1 MDIKNNNHE
10 LINGS
15 NDLDKMAPED
25 MTSKEYYLDSTAHF
39 AVHEELLK
47 DEIRTKTFRNAIINN
62 RHLFKDKIVLDI
74 GCGVGIFSL
83 FAAKAGAKMVI
94 ARNYLLD
101 NCLHQLET
109 IEFEYKDD
117 NVKIKIR
124 ENQLYAPHYLK
135 IKIQQRINNLIDQ
148 QYPLIFQYIGND
160 SILTN
165 DEKLQ
170 LEEIAGQFKCQID
183 KIDLQTKKEIVTLP
197 KVINTS
203 TLKSS
208 PKFIIKKS
216 KEFYSSLSLLKTTS
230 IANSTIELHLAND
243 VTAPQAD
250 ITIISMIT
258 SDIEDDSKLNGNN
271 LQNKTDTDKSV
282 KLFYSL
288 PHWSKV
294 NNDQNDTD
302 FKNSIKT
309 FISNSLKD
317 ISVLSLNKENII
329 TFSTDEWDNYS
340 SRKQLAEEIINEIK
354 VQLETSKLFNVN
366 WRILFI
372 FNDNQ
377 TDLYNRFLQTILSI
391 TMNTNNYEQF
401 FYPVSTIEKFIIL
414 YDLFYSKAYKRPGG
428 GSMTPED
435 IDPCLCTHIIY
446 AFSEM
451 ENNQLIPT
459 EKHDLKDNNQ
469 AGFFDRFNAWKSVNK
484 NIKTLLAVGGWDMG
498 MKDFAGIV
506 KSEKTMK
513 SFAESSIK
521 YLRKHKFD
529 GLDLDFE
536 YPGVDWRDSPKEDK
550 QKFTRLC
557 EILYEAYEK
566 EAEKTGNE
574 RLLLT
579 AAVAAAKVNID
590 KAYEVDKLVSVI
602 DWFNLM
608 TYDFHGSWDQNRAH
622 HSSLNSKDNE
632 KDDTMYIDF
641 AVKYFQKLGMPANKM
656 MLGLGTYGRG
666 DTPAMPYT
674 GFKGEN
680 GFVAYYESCIQIV
693 CEKMKE
699 TWDAKQLV
707 PYIAGPY
714 NQPKAGVENV
724 RSMKYKANYIKQN
737 NLGGAMI
744 WTLDMDDFRGQFC
757 CQGKF
762 PLIRTIKAVL
772 HGQLKLLP
780 KEKMCSTCPTNEYK
794 NFKPNSQYQQ
804 PQTTEKTTKKPKI
817 SKRDAEGPTPEDVC
831 EELKDGQWPDPTDC
845 KSYFLCRG
853 VGSQWGEQ
861 KREMC
866 YAGSYFDPNDKTC
879 KWVGADKLNCEELV
893 EGYDNPVAG
902 VTQST
907 SNDDDDVEDEDI
919 TDEMGLSTKK
929 KLSKSSSSSS
939 SSSNKPISILSR
951 SMSEYDTC
959 TPEKSVEFDPVQD
972 RSSVY
977 EYEQPRERPPPSTYI
992 IDFTRIN
999 NSQQQ
1004 QRRPRRPPP
1013 VFEQSPPSYDISIN
1027 QTRRQPISLFSPIRT
1042 TPSIITIHRSS
1053 PIITPSIYSAMPP
1066 SYAEIFLKPH
1076 TLPNG

>member
-1 MDIKNNNHE
+1 MILRRFLL
-10 LINGS
+10 LIFFLKVS
-15 NDLDKMAPED
+15 
-25 MTSKEYYLDSTAHF
+25 F
-39 AVHEELLK
+39 LLAAEQK
-47 DEIRTKTFRNAIINN
+47 F
-62 RHLFKDKIVLDI
+62 KIV
-74 GCGVGIFSL
+74 CYFS
-83 FAAKAGAKMVI
+83 
-94 ARNYLLD
+94 
-101 NCLHQLET
+101 
-109 IEFEYKDD
+109 
-117 NVKIKIR
+117 
-124 ENQLYAPHYLK
+124 
-135 IKIQQRINNLIDQ
+135 
-148 QYPLIFQYIGND
+148 
-160 SILTN
+160 
-165 DEKLQ
+165 
-170 LEEIAGQFKCQID
+170 
-183 KIDLQTKKEIVTLP
+183 
-197 KVINTS
+197 
-203 TLKSS
+203 
-208 PKFIIKKS
+208 
-216 KEFYSSLSLLKTTS
+216 
-230 IANSTIELHLAND
+230 
-243 VTAPQAD
+243 
-250 ITIISMIT
+250 
-258 SDIEDDSKLNGNN
+258 
-271 LQNKTDTDKSV
+271 
-282 KLFYSL
+282 
-288 PHWSKV
+288 
-294 NNDQNDTD
+294 
-302 FKNSIKT
+302 
-309 FISNSLKD
+309 
-317 ISVLSLNKENII
+317 
-329 TFSTDEWDNYS
+329 
-340 SRKQLAEEIINEIK
+340 
-354 VQLETSKLFNVN
+354 N
-366 WRILFI
+366 W
-372 FNDNQ
+372 
-377 TDLYNRFLQTILSI
+377 
-391 TMNTNNYEQF
+391 
-401 FYPVSTIEKFIIL
+401 
-414 YDLFYSKAYKRPGG
+414 AYKRPGG

-459 EKHDLKDNNQ
+459 EKHDFKDNNQ
-469 AGFFDRFNAWKSVNK
+469 PGFFERFNAWKSVNK

-536 YPGVDWRDSPKEDK
+536 YPGVDWRDSPREDK
-550 QKFTRLC
+550 QKFTKLC
-557 EILYEAYEK
+557 EVLYEAFEK
-566 EAEKTGNE
+566 EAEKSGQE

-622 HSSLNSKDNE
+622 HSSLNSKDDE

-780 KEKMCSTCPTNEYK
+780 KEKICSTCPTNEYK

-804 PQTTEKTTKKPKI
+804 PQTTEKPTKKPKI
-817 SKRDAEGPTPEDVC
+817 TKRDVEGPTPEDVC

-919 TDEMGLSTKK
+919 TDEMGISTKK

-939 SSSNKPISILSR
+939 SSSSNKAISILGR

-972 RSSVY
+972 RSSSY
-977 EYEQPRERPPPSTYI
+977 EYEQRRERLPQNTYI
-992 IDFTRIN
+992 IDFSRVH
-999 NSQQQ
+999 NSQQ
-1004 QRRPRRPPP
+1004 QRRPRGPPP
-1013 VFEQSPPSYDISIN
+1013 VFEQSPPSYDTSII
-1027 QTRRQPISLFSPIRT
+1027 QTGRQSIPLFSPIRT
-1042 TPSIITIHRSS
+1042 TPSTTTIHRSS

-1066 SYAEIFLKPH
+1066 SYAEIFLKRH

>member
-1 MDIKNNNHE
+1 M
-10 LINGS
+10 
-15 NDLDKMAPED
+15 
-25 MTSKEYYLDSTAHF
+25 
-39 AVHEELLK
+39 
-47 DEIRTKTFRNAIINN
+47 
-62 RHLFKDKIVLDI
+62 
-74 GCGVGIFSL
+74 
-83 FAAKAGAKMVI
+83 
-94 ARNYLLD
+94 
-101 NCLHQLET
+101 
-109 IEFEYKDD
+109 
-117 NVKIKIR
+117 
-124 ENQLYAPHYLK
+124 
-135 IKIQQRINNLIDQ
+135 
-148 QYPLIFQYIGND
+148 
-160 SILTN
+160 ILRRF
-165 DEKLQ
+165 L
-170 LEEIAGQFKCQID
+170 
-183 KIDLQTKKEIVTLP
+183 
-197 KVINTS
+197 
-203 TLKSS
+203 
-208 PKFIIKKS
+208 
-216 KEFYSSLSLLKTTS
+216 
-230 IANSTIELHLAND
+230 
-243 VTAPQAD
+243 
-250 ITIISMIT
+250 
-258 SDIEDDSKLNGNN
+258 
-271 LQNKTDTDKSV
+271 
-282 KLFYSL
+282 
-288 PHWSKV
+288 
-294 NNDQNDTD
+294 
-302 FKNSIKT
+302 
-309 FISNSLKD
+309 
-317 ISVLSLNKENII
+317 
-329 TFSTDEWDNYS
+329 
-340 SRKQLAEEIINEIK
+340 
-354 VQLETSKLFNVN
+354 
-366 WRILFI
+366 LFI
-372 FNDNQ
+372 F
-377 TDLYNRFLQTILSI
+377 FLKVSILLAA
-391 TMNTNNYEQF
+391 EQ
-401 FYPVSTIEKFIIL
+401 KFKIVC
-414 YDLFYSKAYKRPGG
+414 YFSNWAYKRPGG

-451 ENNQLIPT
+451 ENNLLIPT

-469 AGFFDRFNAWKSVNK
+469 AGFFERFNAWKSVNK

-536 YPGVDWRDSPKEDK
+536 YPGVDWRDSPREDK

-557 EILYEAYEK
+557 EILYETFEK
-566 EAEKTGNE
+566 DAEKNGYE

-590 KAYEVDKLVSVI
+590 KAYEVDKLVPVL

-622 HSSLNSKDNE
+622 HSSLNSKDGGN
-632 KDDTMYIDF
+632 DDTMYIDF

-780 KEKMCSTCPTNEYK
+780 KEKICSTCPTNEYK

-866 YAGSYFDPNDKTC
+866 YAGSYFDPNDKSC
-879 KWVGADKLNCEELV
+879 KWVGADKLNCEDLV
-893 EGYDNPVAG
+893 EGYDNPVAS

-919 TDEMGLSTKK
+919 TDEMGKSTKK
-929 KLSKSSSSSS
+929 KLSKSSSSSSS

-951 SMSEYDTC
+951 TISEYDTC
-959 TPEKSVEFDPVQD
+959 TPEKSVEFDPVQGN
-972 RSSVY
+972 R
-977 EYEQPRERPPPSTYI
+977 
-992 IDFTRIN
+992 
-999 NSQQQ
+999 
-1004 QRRPRRPPP
+1004 
-1013 VFEQSPPSYDISIN
+1013 
-1027 QTRRQPISLFSPIRT
+1027 
-1042 TPSIITIHRSS
+1042 
-1053 PIITPSIYSAMPP
+1053 
-1066 SYAEIFLKPH
+1066 
-1076 TLPNG
+1076 

>member
-1 MDIKNNNHE
+1 MILRRFLL
-10 LINGS
+10 LIFFLKVS
-15 NDLDKMAPED
+15 
-25 MTSKEYYLDSTAHF
+25 F
-39 AVHEELLK
+39 LLAAEQK
-47 DEIRTKTFRNAIINN
+47 F
-62 RHLFKDKIVLDI
+62 KIV
-74 GCGVGIFSL
+74 CYFS
-83 FAAKAGAKMVI
+83 
-94 ARNYLLD
+94 
-101 NCLHQLET
+101 
-109 IEFEYKDD
+109 
-117 NVKIKIR
+117 
-124 ENQLYAPHYLK
+124 
-135 IKIQQRINNLIDQ
+135 
-148 QYPLIFQYIGND
+148 
-160 SILTN
+160 
-165 DEKLQ
+165 
-170 LEEIAGQFKCQID
+170 
-183 KIDLQTKKEIVTLP
+183 
-197 KVINTS
+197 
-203 TLKSS
+203 
-208 PKFIIKKS
+208 
-216 KEFYSSLSLLKTTS
+216 
-230 IANSTIELHLAND
+230 
-243 VTAPQAD
+243 
-250 ITIISMIT
+250 
-258 SDIEDDSKLNGNN
+258 
-271 LQNKTDTDKSV
+271 
-282 KLFYSL
+282 
-288 PHWSKV
+288 
-294 NNDQNDTD
+294 
-302 FKNSIKT
+302 
-309 FISNSLKD
+309 
-317 ISVLSLNKENII
+317 
-329 TFSTDEWDNYS
+329 
-340 SRKQLAEEIINEIK
+340 
-354 VQLETSKLFNVN
+354 N
-366 WRILFI
+366 W
-372 FNDNQ
+372 
-377 TDLYNRFLQTILSI
+377 
-391 TMNTNNYEQF
+391 
-401 FYPVSTIEKFIIL
+401 
-414 YDLFYSKAYKRPGG
+414 AYKRPGG

-459 EKHDLKDNNQ
+459 EKHDFKDNNQ
-469 AGFFDRFNAWKSVNK
+469 PGFFERFNAWKSVNK

-536 YPGVDWRDSPKEDK
+536 YPGVDWRDSPREDK
-550 QKFTRLC
+550 QKFTKLC
-557 EILYEAYEK
+557 EVLYEAFEK
-566 EAEKTGNE
+566 EAEKSGQE

-622 HSSLNSKDNE
+622 HSSLNSKDDE

-780 KEKMCSTCPTNEYK
+780 KEKICSTCPTNEYK

-804 PQTTEKTTKKPKI
+804 PQTTEKPTKKPKI
-817 SKRDAEGPTPEDVC
+817 SKRDVEGPTPEDVC

-919 TDEMGLSTKK
+919 TDEMGISTKK

-939 SSSNKPISILSR
+939 SSSNKAISILGR

-972 RSSVY
+972 RSSSY
-977 EYEQPRERPPPSTYI
+977 EYEQRRERLPQNTYI
-992 IDFTRIN
+992 IDFSRVH
-999 NSQQQ
+999 NSQQ
-1004 QRRPRRPPP
+1004 QRRPRGPPP
-1013 VFEQSPPSYDISIN
+1013 VFEQSPPSYDTSII
-1027 QTRRQPISLFSPIRT
+1027 QTGRQSIPLFSPIRT
-1042 TPSIITIHRSS
+1042 TPSTTTIHRSS

-1066 SYAEIFLKPH
+1066 SYAEIFLKRH

>member
-1 MDIKNNNHE
+1 M
-10 LINGS
+10 
-15 NDLDKMAPED
+15 
-25 MTSKEYYLDSTAHF
+25 
-39 AVHEELLK
+39 
-47 DEIRTKTFRNAIINN
+47 
-62 RHLFKDKIVLDI
+62 
-74 GCGVGIFSL
+74 
-83 FAAKAGAKMVI
+83 
-94 ARNYLLD
+94 
-101 NCLHQLET
+101 
-109 IEFEYKDD
+109 
-117 NVKIKIR
+117 
-124 ENQLYAPHYLK
+124 
-135 IKIQQRINNLIDQ
+135 
-148 QYPLIFQYIGND
+148 
-160 SILTN
+160 ILRRF
-165 DEKLQ
+165 L
-170 LEEIAGQFKCQID
+170 
-183 KIDLQTKKEIVTLP
+183 
-197 KVINTS
+197 
-203 TLKSS
+203 
-208 PKFIIKKS
+208 
-216 KEFYSSLSLLKTTS
+216 
-230 IANSTIELHLAND
+230 
-243 VTAPQAD
+243 
-250 ITIISMIT
+250 
-258 SDIEDDSKLNGNN
+258 
-271 LQNKTDTDKSV
+271 
-282 KLFYSL
+282 
-288 PHWSKV
+288 
-294 NNDQNDTD
+294 
-302 FKNSIKT
+302 
-309 FISNSLKD
+309 
-317 ISVLSLNKENII
+317 
-329 TFSTDEWDNYS
+329 
-340 SRKQLAEEIINEIK
+340 
-354 VQLETSKLFNVN
+354 
-366 WRILFI
+366 LFI
-372 FNDNQ
+372 F
-377 TDLYNRFLQTILSI
+377 FLKVSILLAA
-391 TMNTNNYEQF
+391 EQ
-401 FYPVSTIEKFIIL
+401 KFKIVC
-414 YDLFYSKAYKRPGG
+414 YFSNWAYKRPGG

-1004 QRRPRRPPP
+1004 RRPRRPPP

>member
-1 MDIKNNNHE
+1 MILRRFLL
-10 LINGS
+10 LIFFLKVS
-15 NDLDKMAPED
+15 
-25 MTSKEYYLDSTAHF
+25 F
-39 AVHEELLK
+39 LLAAEQK
-47 DEIRTKTFRNAIINN
+47 F
-62 RHLFKDKIVLDI
+62 KIV
-74 GCGVGIFSL
+74 CYFS
-83 FAAKAGAKMVI
+83 
-94 ARNYLLD
+94 
-101 NCLHQLET
+101 
-109 IEFEYKDD
+109 
-117 NVKIKIR
+117 
-124 ENQLYAPHYLK
+124 
-135 IKIQQRINNLIDQ
+135 
-148 QYPLIFQYIGND
+148 
-160 SILTN
+160 
-165 DEKLQ
+165 
-170 LEEIAGQFKCQID
+170 
-183 KIDLQTKKEIVTLP
+183 
-197 KVINTS
+197 
-203 TLKSS
+203 
-208 PKFIIKKS
+208 
-216 KEFYSSLSLLKTTS
+216 
-230 IANSTIELHLAND
+230 
-243 VTAPQAD
+243 
-250 ITIISMIT
+250 
-258 SDIEDDSKLNGNN
+258 
-271 LQNKTDTDKSV
+271 
-282 KLFYSL
+282 
-288 PHWSKV
+288 
-294 NNDQNDTD
+294 
-302 FKNSIKT
+302 
-309 FISNSLKD
+309 
-317 ISVLSLNKENII
+317 
-329 TFSTDEWDNYS
+329 
-340 SRKQLAEEIINEIK
+340 
-354 VQLETSKLFNVN
+354 N
-366 WRILFI
+366 W
-372 FNDNQ
+372 
-377 TDLYNRFLQTILSI
+377 
-391 TMNTNNYEQF
+391 
-401 FYPVSTIEKFIIL
+401 
-414 YDLFYSKAYKRPGG
+414 AYKRPGG

-459 EKHDLKDNNQ
+459 EKHDFKDNNQ
-469 AGFFDRFNAWKSVNK
+469 PGFFERFNAWKSVNK

-536 YPGVDWRDSPKEDK
+536 YPGVDWRDSPREDK
-550 QKFTRLC
+550 QKFTKLC
-557 EILYEAYEK
+557 EVLYEAFEK
-566 EAEKTGNE
+566 EAEKSGQE

-622 HSSLNSKDNE
+622 HSSLNSKDDE

-780 KEKMCSTCPTNEYK
+780 KEKICSTCPTNEYK

-804 PQTTEKTTKKPKI
+804 PQTTEKPTKKPKI
-817 SKRDAEGPTPEDVC
+817 SKRDVEGPTPEDVC

-919 TDEMGLSTKK
+919 TDEMGISTKK

-939 SSSNKPISILSR
+939 SSSNKAISILGR

-959 TPEKSVEFDPVQD
+959 TPEKSVEFDPVQGMLCYSCESQKENSD
-972 RSSVY
+972 CQLNPNQTTTMMCESTQQICYSKKTINAVGKLVQFSRGCTMPPLSTGNTTQEAQCLSSKAEGKTICVKYCQDTLCNNQDISMPGGEIDTTALIISICVIVPALIAISVCVIIYFSYRKKDRKLHRQTNRSSSY
-977 EYEQPRERPPPSTYI
+977 EYEQRRERLPQNTYI
-992 IDFTRIN
+992 IDFSRVH
-999 NSQQQ
+999 NSQQ
-1004 QRRPRRPPP
+1004 QRRPRGPPP
-1013 VFEQSPPSYDISIN
+1013 VFEQSPPSYDTSII
-1027 QTRRQPISLFSPIRT
+1027 QTGRQSIPLFSPIRT
-1042 TPSIITIHRSS
+1042 TPSTTTIHRSS

-1066 SYAEIFLKPH
+1066 SYAEIFLKRH

>member
-1 MDIKNNNHE
+1 MILRRFLL
-10 LINGS
+10 LIFFLKVS
-15 NDLDKMAPED
+15 
-25 MTSKEYYLDSTAHF
+25 F
-39 AVHEELLK
+39 LLAAEQK
-47 DEIRTKTFRNAIINN
+47 F
-62 RHLFKDKIVLDI
+62 KIV
-74 GCGVGIFSL
+74 CYFS
-83 FAAKAGAKMVI
+83 
-94 ARNYLLD
+94 
-101 NCLHQLET
+101 
-109 IEFEYKDD
+109 
-117 NVKIKIR
+117 
-124 ENQLYAPHYLK
+124 
-135 IKIQQRINNLIDQ
+135 
-148 QYPLIFQYIGND
+148 
-160 SILTN
+160 
-165 DEKLQ
+165 
-170 LEEIAGQFKCQID
+170 
-183 KIDLQTKKEIVTLP
+183 
-197 KVINTS
+197 
-203 TLKSS
+203 
-208 PKFIIKKS
+208 
-216 KEFYSSLSLLKTTS
+216 
-230 IANSTIELHLAND
+230 
-243 VTAPQAD
+243 
-250 ITIISMIT
+250 
-258 SDIEDDSKLNGNN
+258 
-271 LQNKTDTDKSV
+271 
-282 KLFYSL
+282 
-288 PHWSKV
+288 
-294 NNDQNDTD
+294 
-302 FKNSIKT
+302 
-309 FISNSLKD
+309 
-317 ISVLSLNKENII
+317 
-329 TFSTDEWDNYS
+329 
-340 SRKQLAEEIINEIK
+340 
-354 VQLETSKLFNVN
+354 N
-366 WRILFI
+366 W
-372 FNDNQ
+372 
-377 TDLYNRFLQTILSI
+377 
-391 TMNTNNYEQF
+391 
-401 FYPVSTIEKFIIL
+401 
-414 YDLFYSKAYKRPGG
+414 AYKRPGG

-459 EKHDLKDNNQ
+459 EKHDFKDNNQ
-469 AGFFDRFNAWKSVNK
+469 PGFFERFNAWKSVNK

-536 YPGVDWRDSPKEDK
+536 YPGVDWRDSPREDK
-550 QKFTRLC
+550 QKFTKLC
-557 EILYEAYEK
+557 EVLYEAFEK
-566 EAEKTGNE
+566 EAEKSGQE

-622 HSSLNSKDNE
+622 HSSLNSKDDE

-780 KEKMCSTCPTNEYK
+780 KEKICSTCPTNEYK

-804 PQTTEKTTKKPKI
+804 PQTTEKPTKKPKI
-817 SKRDAEGPTPEDVC
+817 SKRDVEGPTPEDVC

-919 TDEMGLSTKK
+919 TDEMGISTKK

-939 SSSNKPISILSR
+939 SSSSNKAISILGR

-959 TPEKSVEFDPVQD
+959 TPEKSVEFDPVQGN
-972 RSSVY
+972 RC
-977 EYEQPRERPPPSTYI
+977 I
-992 IDFTRIN
+992 
-999 NSQQQ
+999 
-1004 QRRPRRPPP
+1004 
-1013 VFEQSPPSYDISIN
+1013 
-1027 QTRRQPISLFSPIRT
+1027 
-1042 TPSIITIHRSS
+1042 
-1053 PIITPSIYSAMPP
+1053 
-1066 SYAEIFLKPH
+1066 
-1076 TLPNG
+1076 PNFCVT

>member
-1 MDIKNNNHE
+1 M
-10 LINGS
+10 
-15 NDLDKMAPED
+15 
-25 MTSKEYYLDSTAHF
+25 
-39 AVHEELLK
+39 
-47 DEIRTKTFRNAIINN
+47 
-62 RHLFKDKIVLDI
+62 
-74 GCGVGIFSL
+74 
-83 FAAKAGAKMVI
+83 
-94 ARNYLLD
+94 
-101 NCLHQLET
+101 
-109 IEFEYKDD
+109 
-117 NVKIKIR
+117 
-124 ENQLYAPHYLK
+124 
-135 IKIQQRINNLIDQ
+135 
-148 QYPLIFQYIGND
+148 
-160 SILTN
+160 ILRRF
-165 DEKLQ
+165 L
-170 LEEIAGQFKCQID
+170 
-183 KIDLQTKKEIVTLP
+183 
-197 KVINTS
+197 
-203 TLKSS
+203 
-208 PKFIIKKS
+208 
-216 KEFYSSLSLLKTTS
+216 
-230 IANSTIELHLAND
+230 
-243 VTAPQAD
+243 
-250 ITIISMIT
+250 
-258 SDIEDDSKLNGNN
+258 
-271 LQNKTDTDKSV
+271 
-282 KLFYSL
+282 
-288 PHWSKV
+288 
-294 NNDQNDTD
+294 
-302 FKNSIKT
+302 
-309 FISNSLKD
+309 
-317 ISVLSLNKENII
+317 
-329 TFSTDEWDNYS
+329 
-340 SRKQLAEEIINEIK
+340 
-354 VQLETSKLFNVN
+354 
-366 WRILFI
+366 LFI
-372 FNDNQ
+372 F
-377 TDLYNRFLQTILSI
+377 FLKVSILLAA
-391 TMNTNNYEQF
+391 EQ
-401 FYPVSTIEKFIIL
+401 KFKIVC
-414 YDLFYSKAYKRPGG
+414 YFSNWAYKRPGG

-451 ENNQLIPT
+451 ENNLLIPT

-469 AGFFDRFNAWKSVNK
+469 AGFFERFNAWKSVNK

-536 YPGVDWRDSPKEDK
+536 YPGVDWRDSPREDK
-550 QKFTRLC
+550 QKFTKLC
-557 EILYEAYEK
+557 EILYETFEK
-566 EAEKTGNE
+566 DAEKNGYE

-590 KAYEVDKLVSVI
+590 KAYEVDKLVPVL

-622 HSSLNSKDNE
+622 HSSLNSKDGGN
-632 KDDTMYIDF
+632 DDTMYIDF

-780 KEKMCSTCPTNEYK
+780 KEKICSTCPTNEYK

-866 YAGSYFDPNDKTC
+866 YAGKY
-879 KWVGADKLNCEELV
+879 
-893 EGYDNPVAG
+893 
-902 VTQST
+902 
-907 SNDDDDVEDEDI
+907 
-919 TDEMGLSTKK
+919 
-929 KLSKSSSSSS
+929 
-939 SSSNKPISILSR
+939 
-951 SMSEYDTC
+951 
-959 TPEKSVEFDPVQD
+959 
-972 RSSVY
+972 
-977 EYEQPRERPPPSTYI
+977 
-992 IDFTRIN
+992 
-999 NSQQQ
+999 
-1004 QRRPRRPPP
+1004 
-1013 VFEQSPPSYDISIN
+1013 
-1027 QTRRQPISLFSPIRT
+1027 
-1042 TPSIITIHRSS
+1042 
-1053 PIITPSIYSAMPP
+1053 
-1066 SYAEIFLKPH
+1066 
-1076 TLPNG
+1076 

>member
-1 MDIKNNNHE
+1 MI
-10 LINGS
+10 
-15 NDLDKMAPED
+15 
-25 MTSKEYYLDSTAHF
+25 YF
-39 AVHEELLK
+39 LLVSFLLAAEQK
-47 DEIRTKTFRNAIINN
+47 F
-62 RHLFKDKIVLDI
+62 KIV
-74 GCGVGIFSL
+74 CYFS
-83 FAAKAGAKMVI
+83 
-94 ARNYLLD
+94 
-101 NCLHQLET
+101 
-109 IEFEYKDD
+109 
-117 NVKIKIR
+117 
-124 ENQLYAPHYLK
+124 
-135 IKIQQRINNLIDQ
+135 
-148 QYPLIFQYIGND
+148 
-160 SILTN
+160 
-165 DEKLQ
+165 
-170 LEEIAGQFKCQID
+170 
-183 KIDLQTKKEIVTLP
+183 
-197 KVINTS
+197 
-203 TLKSS
+203 
-208 PKFIIKKS
+208 
-216 KEFYSSLSLLKTTS
+216 
-230 IANSTIELHLAND
+230 
-243 VTAPQAD
+243 
-250 ITIISMIT
+250 
-258 SDIEDDSKLNGNN
+258 
-271 LQNKTDTDKSV
+271 
-282 KLFYSL
+282 
-288 PHWSKV
+288 
-294 NNDQNDTD
+294 
-302 FKNSIKT
+302 
-309 FISNSLKD
+309 
-317 ISVLSLNKENII
+317 
-329 TFSTDEWDNYS
+329 
-340 SRKQLAEEIINEIK
+340 
-354 VQLETSKLFNVN
+354 N
-366 WRILFI
+366 W
-372 FNDNQ
+372 
-377 TDLYNRFLQTILSI
+377 
-391 TMNTNNYEQF
+391 
-401 FYPVSTIEKFIIL
+401 
-414 YDLFYSKAYKRPGG
+414 AYKRPGG

-459 EKHDLKDNNQ
+459 EKHDFKDNNQ
-469 AGFFDRFNAWKSVNK
+469 PGFFERFNAWKSVNK

-536 YPGVDWRDSPKEDK
+536 YPGRKLIRIKCLIYNKLFLIIGVDWRDSPREDK
-550 QKFTRLC
+550 QKFTKLC
-557 EILYEAYEK
+557 EVLYEAFEK
-566 EAEKTGNE
+566 EAEKSGQE

-622 HSSLNSKDNE
+622 HSSLNSKDDE

-780 KEKMCSTCPTNEYK
+780 KEKICSTCPTNEYK

-804 PQTTEKTTKKPKI
+804 PQTTEKPTKKPKI
-817 SKRDAEGPTPEDVC
+817 SKRDVEGPTPEDVC

-919 TDEMGLSTKK
+919 TDEMGISTKK

-939 SSSNKPISILSR
+939 SSSSNKAISILGR

-972 RSSVY
+972 RSSSY
-977 EYEQPRERPPPSTYI
+977 EYEQRRERLPQNTYI
-992 IDFTRIN
+992 IDFSRVH
-999 NSQQQ
+999 NSQQ
-1004 QRRPRRPPP
+1004 QRRPRGPPP
-1013 VFEQSPPSYDISIN
+1013 VFEQSPPSYDTSII
-1027 QTRRQPISLFSPIRT
+1027 QTGRQSIPLFSPIRT
-1042 TPSIITIHRSS
+1042 TPSTTTIHRSS

-1066 SYAEIFLKPH
+1066 SYAEIFLKRH